1 MSTSGSIDFS
11 VSRDDIIEEALMT
24 IGVLPEGGAPT
35 ADQLTDHSRT
45 LNIMVKAMVG
55 RGINLWAVDK
65 VTLFLEEDKVAYTTG
80 TDHIALT
87 SGVTRTALAAAAAS
101 SATTISVD
109 SATGISTGYA
119 IGVELDDGTVQWT
132 TVNGAPSGTTV
143 TLTTALTGAA
153 AVDNI
158 VYVYI
163 AKVNALRIKSILD
176 VTRKT
181 KDLQEIP
188 IEIIARTDYHNLPIK
203 TTTGKVNQIQFQP
216 NLAFSII
223 SVYNEPDDE
232 TETLEMLCKRTLED
246 FDAAGDTPDF
256 PQEWYEALYLGLA
269 YRLSRKYRLSLGE
282 RNTLRDEAGFAL
294 IEAEGWD
301 REQGTSIFVRPNYRN
316 YY

>member
-35 ADQLTDHSRT
+35 ADQLTDHART

-65 VTLFLEEDKVAYTTG
+65 VTLFLEEDKIAYTTG

-119 IGVELDDGTVQWT
+119 VGIELDDGTVQWT

-153 AVDNI
+153 AIDNV

-203 TTTGKVNQIQFQP
+203 TATGKVNQIQFQP
-216 NLAFSII
+216 NLASSII

-316 YY
+316 Y